1 MGGERV
7 ARAKKIE
14 FGCSACGS
22 VQAKWHG
29 RCPDCG
35 EWNTLTERA
44 VAGPTLERHER
55 RVGKAQTRQQA
66 VPLSEVDLSQAE
78 RQSVGMSE
86 LDRVLGGGVVPGSLV
101 LVGGDPGIGKSTL
114 MLQTLELLARQ
125 GQTTLYVS
133 GEESA
138 AQTRLRGER
147 LGVGHAGLLLLAETD
162 LTKILA
168 EADRVKP
175 TTLVLDSIQTLF
187 AAELDSAPGSM
198 AQLREVTARI
208 LMWAKRQGVA
218 CFLIGHVTKDGQVA
232 GPRML
237 EHMVDTVLYF
247 EGEAGGLHRLLRA
260 RKNRFGSTDE
270 IGVFAMTGKGL
281 EPIANPSEI
290 FLSQRPDGAAGSAV
304 IPALQGSRP
313 ILLEVQALVHGGMPS
328 GRRTALGLDRNRIN
342 LLTAVLERRVGL
354 AFADHDLY
362 LSVVGGARLN
372 EPAADLAL
380 AAAMVSSFRNLAIA
394 NNCVCFAE
402 VGLAGELRPVHATE
416 SRLKEAAKLGFNRA
430 VIAAASEKISIQ
442 GMQITMAGN
451 LADAL
456 DALFDG

>member
-1 MGGERV
+1 M
-7 ARAKKIE
+7 ARANKVE
-14 FGCSACGS
+14 YECSSCGS
-22 VQAKWHG
+22 VQLKWHG
-29 RCPDCG
+29 RCPDCS
-35 EWNTLTERA
+35 EWNTLSERA
-44 VAGPTLERHER
+44 VAAPTLERHAR
-55 RVGKAQTRQQA
+55 RVGKPTAPIRA
-66 VPLSEVDLSQAE
+66 VPLAEVDLTDAA
-78 RQSVGMSE
+78 RQPIGLSE

-114 MLQTLELLARQ
+114 MLQTLELLAQQ
-125 GQTTLYVS
+125 GQTTLYIS

-147 LGVGHAGLLLLAETD
+147 LGVGHPQLLLLAETD
-162 LTKILA
+162 LTKVLA
-168 EADRVKP
+168 EADRAQP

-187 AAELDSAPGSM
+187 APELDSAPGSM

-270 IGVFAMTGKGL
+270 IGLFAMTGRGL
-281 EPIANPSEI
+281 EPISNPSEI
-290 FLSQRPDGAAGSAV
+290 FLSKRPEDAAGSAV

-380 AAAMVSSFRNLAIA
+380 AAAMVSSFRNVPIA
-394 NNCVCFAE
+394 QNTVCFGE
-402 VGLAGELRPVHATE
+402 IGLAGELRPVHATE
-416 SRLKEAAKLGFNRA
+416 NRLKEAAKLGFDRA
-430 VIAAASEKISIQ
+430 VIPCGSEKLNIKGMHISPCKS
-442 GMQITMAGN
+442 
-451 LADAL
+451 LSDAL
-456 DALFDG
+456 DALFD

>member
-1 MGGERV
+1 M
-7 ARAKKIE
+7 ARTQKVE
-14 FGCSACGS
+14 YHCTACGQTHS
-22 VQAKWHG
+22 KWHG
-29 RCPDCG
+29 KCPACG
-35 EWNTLTERA
+35 EWNTLVERS
-44 VAGPTLERHER
+44 VSKPTLERHAR
-55 RVGKAQTRQQA
+55 RVGAQQHAKRA
-66 VPLSEVDLSQAE
+66 VPIAQVDLSDAQ
-78 RQSVGMSE
+78 RHPVGLSE

-125 GQTTLYVS
+125 GQTTLYIS

-147 LGVGHAGLLLLAETD
+147 LGVAHEGVLLLAETD
-162 LTKILA
+162 LTKVLA
-168 EADRVKP
+168 EADRAKP
-175 TTLVLDSIQTLF
+175 STLVLDSIQTLF
-187 AAELDSAPGSM
+187 APEVDSAPGSM

-208 LMWAKRQGVA
+208 LMWAKTQGVA
-218 CFLIGHVTKDGQVA
+218 CFLIGHVTKEGQVA

-270 IGVFAMTGKGL
+270 IGVFAMTGRGL
-281 EPIANPSEI
+281 EPISNPSEI
-290 FLSQRPDGAAGSAV
+290 FLSQRPDDAAGSAV

-362 LSVVGGARLN
+362 LSVVGGARLS

-380 AAAMVSSFRNLAIA
+380 AAAMVSSFRNLPIEPKT
-394 NNCVCFAE
+394 VCFGE
-402 VGLAGELRPVHATE
+402 IGLAGELRPVHATE
-416 SRLKEAAKLGFNRA
+416 SRLKEAAKLGFHHA
-430 VIAAASEKISIQ
+430 VIPHASERLTVD
-442 GMQITMAGN
+442 GMRITPCKS
-451 LADAL
+451 LSDAL
-456 DALFDG
+456 DALFG

>member
-1 MGGERV
+1 M
-7 ARAKKIE
+7 ARAKKVE
-14 FGCSACGS
+14 YGCGSCGS

-35 EWNTLTERA
+35 DWNSLSERA
-44 VAGPTLERHER
+44 VEVALSDRHQR
-55 RVGKAQTRQQA
+55 RLGKKVLPLRS
-66 VPLSEVDLSQAE
+66 VPIAEVDLTETA
-78 RQSVGMSE
+78 RQKVGLSE

-114 MLQTLELLARQ
+114 MLQTLELLARG

-138 AQTRLRGER
+138 AQTRMRGER
-147 LGVGHAGLLLLAETD
+147 LGASHKNLLLLAETD
-162 LTKILA
+162 LTKVLN
-168 EADRVKP
+168 EADRVAP
-175 TTLVLDSIQTLF
+175 ATMVLDSIQTLF
-187 AAELDSAPGSM
+187 APELDSAPGSI
-198 AQLREVTARI
+198 AQLREVTARL
-208 LMWAKRQGVA
+208 LMWAKREGVA
-218 CFLIGHVTKDGQVA
+218 CFLVGHVTKDGQVA

-270 IGVFAMTGKGL
+270 IGIFAMTGKGL
-281 EPIANPSEI
+281 EPISNPSEV
-290 FLSQRPDGAAGSAV
+290 FLAQRPEDASGSAV

-313 ILLEVQALVHGGMPS
+313 ILLEVQALVHGGSPS

-354 AFADHDLY
+354 AFADQDLY
-362 LSVVGGARLN
+362 LSVVGGARLL

-380 AAAMVSSFRNLAIA
+380 CAAMVSSFRNLPLPAKAI
-394 NNCVCFAE
+394 CFGE

-416 SRLKEAAKLGFNRA
+416 ARLKEAAKLGFNRA
-430 VIAAASEKISIQ
+430 VIPTGSEKLKVK
-442 GMQITMAGN
+442 GMTITAVSS
-451 LADAL
+451 LTDAL
-456 DALFDG
+456 EALFD

>member
-1 MGGERV
+1 M
-7 ARAKKIE
+7 ARANKVE
-14 FGCSACGS
+14 YECSSCGS
-22 VQAKWHG
+22 VQVKWHG

-35 EWNTLTERA
+35 EWNTLSERA
-44 VAGPTLERHER
+44 VAAPTLERHAR
-55 RVGKAQTRQQA
+55 RVGKTTAPIRA
-66 VPLSEVDLSQAE
+66 IPLAEVDLTDAA
-78 RQSVGMSE
+78 RQPIGLSE

-114 MLQTLELLARQ
+114 MLQTLELLAQQ
-125 GQTTLYVS
+125 GQTTLYIS

-147 LGVGHAGLLLLAETD
+147 LGVGHPQLLLLAETD
-162 LTKILA
+162 LTKVLA
-168 EADRVKP
+168 EADRAQP

-187 AAELDSAPGSM
+187 APELDSAPGSM

-270 IGVFAMTGKGL
+270 IGLFAMTGRGL
-281 EPIANPSEI
+281 EPISNPSEI
-290 FLSQRPDGAAGSAV
+290 FLSKRPEDAAGSAV

-380 AAAMVSSFRNLAIA
+380 AAAMVSSFRNVPIA
-394 NNCVCFAE
+394 QNTVCFGE
-402 VGLAGELRPVHATE
+402 IGLAGELRPVHATE
-416 SRLKEAAKLGFNRA
+416 NRLKEAAKLGFDRA
-430 VIAAASEKISIQ
+430 VIPCGSEKLNIKGMHISPCKS
-442 GMQITMAGN
+442 
-451 LADAL
+451 LSDAL
-456 DALFDG
+456 DALFD

>member
-1 MGGERV
+1 M
-7 ARAKKIE
+7 ARANKVE
-14 FGCSACGS
+14 YRCSSCGHT
-22 VQAKWHG
+22 QAKWHG
-29 RCPDCG
+29 KCPGCG
-35 EWNTLTERA
+35 EGNTLVEHQVSA
-44 VAGPTLERHER
+44 PTLDRHAR
-55 RVGKAQTRQQA
+55 RVGTHIQATQA
-66 VPLSEVDLSQAE
+66 VPIGEIDLSDAQ
-78 RQSVGMSE
+78 RHPVGLSE

-101 LVGGDPGIGKSTL
+101 LVGGAPGIGKSTQ

-125 GQTTLYVS
+125 GPTTLYIS

-147 LGVGHAGLLLLAETD
+147 LGVGHSGVLLLAETD
-162 LTKILA
+162 LTKVLA
-168 EADRVKP
+168 EADRAQP
-175 TTLVLDSIQTLF
+175 STLVLDSIQTLF
-187 AAELDSAPGSM
+187 APELDSAPGSM

-290 FLSQRPDGAAGSAV
+290 FLSQRPEDASGSAV
-304 IPALQGSRP
+304 MPALQGSRP

-380 AAAMVSSFRNLAIA
+380 AAAMVSSFRNLPIA
-394 NNCVCFAE
+394 QNTVCFGE
-402 VGLAGELRPVHATE
+402 IGLAGELRPVHATE
-416 SRLKEAAKLGFNRA
+416 SRLKEAAKLGFDHA
-430 VIAAASEKISIQ
+430 VIPQASEKLTIKGMRISSCKSL
-442 GMQITMAGN
+442 G
-451 LADAL
+451 DAL
-456 DALFDG
+456 DALFG

>member
-1 MGGERV
+1 M
-7 ARAKKIE
+7 ARANKVE
-14 FGCSACGS
+14 YRCSSCGHT
-22 VQAKWHG
+22 QAKWHG
-29 RCPDCG
+29 KCPACG
-35 EWNTLTERA
+35 EWNTLSEHQVSA
-44 VAGPTLERHER
+44 PTLDRHAR
-55 RVGKAQTRQQA
+55 RVGANAPTTQA
-66 VPLSEVDLSQAE
+66 VPIAEVDLSDAE
-78 RQSVGMSE
+78 RHPVGLSE

-101 LVGGDPGIGKSTL
+101 LVGGDPGIRKSTL

-125 GQTTLYVS
+125 GQTTLYIS

-147 LGVGHAGLLLLAETD
+147 LDVGHPGVLLLAETD
-162 LTKILA
+162 LTKVLT
-168 EADRVKP
+168 EADRAKP
-175 TTLVLDSIQTLF
+175 STLVLDSIQTLF
-187 AAELDSAPGSM
+187 APELDSAPGSM

-290 FLSQRPDGAAGSAV
+290 FLSQRPEDASGSAV
-304 IPALQGSRP
+304 MPALQGSRP

-380 AAAMVSSFRNLAIA
+380 AAAMVSSFRNLPIA
-394 NNCVCFAE
+394 QNTVCFGE
-402 VGLAGELRPVHATE
+402 IGLAGELRPVHATE
-416 SRLKEAAKLGFNRA
+416 SRLKEAAKLGFDHA
-430 VIAAASEKISIQ
+430 VIPQASEKLTIK
-442 GMQITMAGN
+442 GMRLSSCKTLG
-451 LADAL
+451 DAL
-456 DALFDG
+456 DALFA

>member
-1 MGGERV
+1 M
-7 ARAKKIE
+7 ARAKKSE
-14 FGCSACGS
+14 FGCSACGG

-35 EWNTLTERA
+35 EWNSLSERS
-44 VAGPTLERHER
+44 VAAPTLERHER
-55 RVGKAQTRQQA
+55 RIGRTLAKQQA
-66 VPLSEVDLSQAE
+66 VPLAEVDLTLAE
-78 RQSVGMSE
+78 RQCVGMSE

-125 GQTTLYVS
+125 GQTTLYIS

-162 LTKILA
+162 LTKVLA

-175 TTLVLDSIQTLF
+175 TTMVLDSIQTLF
-187 AAELDSAPGSM
+187 APELDSAPGSM
-198 AQLREVTARI
+198 AQLREVTARL
-208 LMWAKRQGVA
+208 LMWAKRTGIA

-232 GPRML
+232 GPRRL

-247 EGEAGGLHRLLRA
+247 EGEAGGLHRMLRA

-270 IGVFAMTGKGL
+270 IGVFAMTGRGL
-281 EPIANPSEI
+281 EAIANPSEI
-290 FLSQRPDGAAGSAV
+290 FLAQRPEGACGSAV

-354 AFADHDLY
+354 AFADQDLY
-362 LSVVGGARLN
+362 LSVVGGARLL

-380 AAAMVSSFRNLAIA
+380 CAAMVSSFRNVALESQT
-394 NNCVCFAE
+394 VCFGE

-416 SRLKEAAKLGFNRA
+416 ARLKEAAKLGFNRA
-430 VIAAASEKISIQ
+430 VIPAASEKLSRTGLEVVQ
-442 GMQITMAGN
+442 APSLQE
-451 LADAL
+451 AL
-456 DALFDG
+456 EAMFG